1 MKKIFSIVTIALLCA
16 QTAFGWGG
24 VGHRVIV
31 EIAQRNL
38 TEKAKE
44 NISKYMNYD
53 LKKEAVWMDIHRH
66 DEPIAYTTSWHVYN
80 VNERDV
86 YDPNPRLYK
95 GDCVHALK
103 VADYNLRQYK
113 ELTDSAVV
121 FNLRMVLHFVG
132 DLHCPTHSYVPG
144 PRCFWPCE
152 LNGKAQ
158 KSFHGVYDKMP
169 ALVHK
174 GKSDNEIAAELDT
187 WKKSAIKKVT
197 KGDFNAWASEIGA
210 RNKVIYQW
218 NPHNTPVL
226 RDDTVE
232 LSRNLV
238 NEQMARAGY
247 RLAYL
252 LNLYFGK

>member
-1 MKKIFSIVTIALLCA
+1 MRKFFTLVLAAALCS
-16 QTAFGWGG
+16 QAFGWGG

-53 LKKEAVWMDIHRH
+53 LKKEAVWMDIHRT

-80 VNERDV
+80 VDGEST

-103 VADYNLRQYK
+103 IADYNLSRYEK
-113 ELTDSAVV
+113 LTDSAVV
-121 FNLRMVLHFVG
+121 FNLRMLLHFVG

-144 PRCFWPCE
+144 PRCFWPCT
-152 LNGKAQ
+152 LNGK
-158 KSFHGVYDKMP
+158 KYKFHGVYDKMP
-169 ALVHK
+169 QLIHA
-174 GKSDNEIAAELDT
+174 GKKDNDIAAELDVL
-187 WKKSAIKKVT
+187 KKCQIKKIV
-197 KGDFNAWASEIGA
+197 KGDLHEWVAQIGSD
-210 RNKVIYQW
+210 NKVIYEW

-226 RDDTVE
+226 RDDTIE
-232 LSRNLV
+232 LSTELV
-238 NEQMARAGY
+238 NKQMTYAGY

-252 LNLYFGK
+252 LNKYFGK

>member
-1 MKKIFSIVTIALLCA
+1 MKKIFVFSIIAMLCFEA
-16 QTAFGWGG
+16 LGWGG

-53 LKKEAVWMDIHRH
+53 LKKEAVWMDTHRK

-80 VNERDV
+80 VDEMDK

-103 VADYNLRQYK
+103 VSDYNLRRYK

-144 PRCFWPCE
+144 PRCHWPCT
-152 LNGKAQ
+152 LKGKKQ
-158 KSFHGVYDKMP
+158 KSFHSVYDKIP
-169 ALVHK
+169 QWLHK
-174 GKSDNEIAAELDT
+174 KKTDDQIAAELDT
-187 WKKSAIKKVT
+187 WKKGQIKKLC
-197 KGDFNAWASEIGA
+197 KGDFNDWAGEIGA
-210 RNKVIYQW
+210 MNKVIYQW
-218 NPHNTPVL
+218 NPHNTADLNPQ
-226 RDDTVE
+226 TVE
-232 LSRNLV
+232 LSRDLV
-238 NEQMARAGY
+238 NEQMTRAGY